1 MLPHA
6 VQGHPFLRR
15 PPAPGFGGQWQLEQL
30 LHQGA
35 HALHSNAAA
44 QAERLRL
51 EAKAEQRAAE
61 ALQVA
66 GQEEGSPAQ
75 ACAEA
80 LTARRARTKADPQSD
95 DDELLGAALA
105 AERLSAFNLALRTN
119 SSEADLTYTGSNWAV
134 HKRCRS

>member
-1 MLPHA
+1 M
-6 VQGHPFLRR
+6 
-15 PPAPGFGGQWQLEQL
+15 
-30 LHQGA
+30 
-35 HALHSNAAA
+35 
-44 QAERLRL
+44 RL
-51 EAKAEQRAAE
+51 EEEAEQRAAE

-105 AERLSAFNLALRTN
+105 AERLSACNLALRTN
-119 SSEADLTYTGSNWAV
+119 SSEADLTYMGNHWAV
-134 HKRCRS
+134 HKRRRSGPWTKFYSAATSLDEVHSSVMPEE